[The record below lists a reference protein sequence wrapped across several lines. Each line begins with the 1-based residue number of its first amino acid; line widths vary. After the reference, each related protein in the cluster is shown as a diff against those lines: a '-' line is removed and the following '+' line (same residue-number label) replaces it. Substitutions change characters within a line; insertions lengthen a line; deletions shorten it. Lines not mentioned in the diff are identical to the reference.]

1 MQHQEDLE
9 CGAGWAWLPYAL
21 AKKYSESGYA
31 LEWQFVFSAR
41 RLTND
46 PWPDQLPDGPCLSG
60 QLRLHHLHGSAVQKA
75 MAIAVSKVGIHKPA
89 NCHTL
94 RDSFATH
101 LLEAGKDIR
110 TIQELLGYSELSTT
124 MIYPHVST
132 VGATGMRSPLDTL
145 GIGVVS

>member
-21 AKKYSESGYA
+21 AEKYPEAGCA
-31 LEWQFVFSAR
+31 LKWQFVFPAR

-46 PWPDQLPDGPCLSG
+46 PWPDQLPDGPRLSG
-60 QLRLHHLHGSAVQKA
+60 QLRLHHLHESAVQKA
-75 MAIAVSKVGIHKPA
+75 VAIAVGKAGIHKPA

-101 LLEAGKDIR
+101 LLEAGQDIR
-110 TIQELLGYSELSTT
+110 TIQELLGFSDLSTT

-132 VGATGMRSPLDTL
+132 VGSTGMRSPLDTL